1 MQNQPK
7 RGTRGRYVSAGAVF
21 DREADLY
28 IAREMPGS
36 SRENLLDNAYETR
49 YTESPEPVLAE
60 KQQTVEKNSAV
71 HMGPLDVLLRE
82 IRKDRISAALCA
94 ILFVL
99 FVGLGILY
107 VSKTMQIR
115 KDIQAIDVFRT
126 NESFFMEKNVEL
138 ERQLEQARSA
148 TRIRNQAQNNLGML
162 RREKADIRE
171 IYIQLPEDEEESKQN
186 MQAETKF
193 ELLDAL
199 LNLIGIF

>member
-82 IRKDRISAALCA
+82 IRKDRTSAALCA